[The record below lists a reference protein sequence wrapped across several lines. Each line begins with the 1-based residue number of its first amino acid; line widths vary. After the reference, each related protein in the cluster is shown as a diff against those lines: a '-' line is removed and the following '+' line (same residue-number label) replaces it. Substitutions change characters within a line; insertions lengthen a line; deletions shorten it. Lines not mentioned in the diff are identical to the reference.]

1 MALRLRRVLRALPG
15 GRSLPVQ
22 RGGVPRGAEQNA
34 GLRFPDAPEPTAP
47 FSRHLVSGA
56 VGVVLGGLAVWGY
69 GHVTAAKTPAVV
81 PAAVAVA
88 AMKAPATPAQP
99 IETHAYTPRPRQ
111 PALDSAP
118 IPGPRYVHRA
128 NSVLRDVAKT
138 SGRSL
143 KKESKGAKVQL
154 DALEPDGW
162 AKVTDGVT
170 QGWMRASVLGV
181 DPPK

>member
-22 RGGVPRGAEQNA
+22 RGGVPRGAEQNS
-34 GLRFPDAPEPTAP
+34 GLRFPDAPEPAAP
-47 FSRHLVSGA
+47 FPRHLVSGA

-69 GHVTAAKTPAVV
+69 GHVTAVKTPVA
-81 PAAVAVA
+81 PTMAVARGA
-88 AMKAPATPAQP
+88 GEAPATLAQP
-99 IETHAYTPRPRQ
+99 IETHAYIPRPRQ

-143 KKESKGAKVQL
+143 KKESKGAKVRL

-162 AKVTDGVT
+162 AKVTDGGI
-170 QGWMRASVLGV
+170 QGWMRTSVLGV
-181 DPPK
+181 NPPE